1 MVLASAVLTV
11 DSVFL
16 FFFAAFM
23 LMGVATFILM
33 EMRRSQRAAKFQA
46 RHSNDA
52 HEHRHLAFSL
62 ARATPLLVLMILVG
76 AAAVFFL
83 LPRMSAAIWAAI
95 PTA

>member
-1 MVLASAVLTV
+1 
-11 DSVFL
+11 
-16 FFFAAFM
+16 
-23 LMGVATFILM
+23 M

-83 LPRMSAAIWAAI
+83 LLACQRAIWAAI
-95 PTA
+95 PTAMTFHRLQR